1 MATVAYGARSRY
13 AVKRMRRYPIG
24 VALSWAVMC
33 VLHAAPAVAIPVFA
47 RTYDK
52 PCGTCHTVFP
62 QLNPEGENF
71 RAHGLHGLPP
81 AIKPLK
87 VGSSFDVPGTLP
99 LAFYLGVG
107 EDLSKVDVPGQ
118 PDPTRTHFNLDYFR
132 ILAGGEIGQH
142 FAFLMDYELV
152 ETEPETGDITINS
165 VPYQA
170 YVAAHAEPWGWL
182 GNLKAGW
189 YELPFVVPPTIH
201 RLSIRPYLI
210 DELSAC
216 ALLGVAPPHRQ
227 CEDISVP
234 GNTQIG
240 LELSAMQPESGFA
253 WAAGLTN
260 GSNNHLNDIA
270 SRDLYLHAS
279 QAFGPHRIGIF
290 FFYSPDL
297 IGDGV
302 EDRAV
307 RVGPAL
313 DLYSRQFR
321 ILGQFLAEYES
332 NPTGHLRALWYYGG
346 FVEANYRL
354 TASLLSLLRVDS
366 AWMPRFDD
374 TMQGGN
380 TQVRRQPW
388 EITGGVQWLIL
399 ENLKAVA
406 EITYG
411 ESHESVSDTTGKT
424 WAGSLRLVT
433 AFWPFTPPGLREWV
447 TRENAP

>member
-1 MATVAYGARSRY
+1 VRTYLTW
-13 AVKRMRRYPIG
+13 
-24 VALSWAVMC
+24 VALSWA
-33 VLHAAPAVAIPVFA
+33 LLGALQSRSAVAIPVFA
-47 RTYDK
+47 RTYGK
-52 PCGTCHTVFP
+52 PCGACHTVFP

-71 RAHGLHGLPP
+71 RAHGLHGLTP

-87 VGSSFDVPGTLP
+87 VGSLFDVPGTLP
-99 LAFYLGVG
+99 LALYLAAG
-107 EDLSKVDVPGQ
+107 EDFSKVDVPGQ
-118 PDPTRTHFNLDYFR
+118 QSPTRTHFNLDYFK

-142 FAFLMDYELV
+142 LAFLMDYELV
-152 ETEPETGDITINS
+152 ETEPDTGDITINS

-170 YVAAHAEPWGWL
+170 YVTAHAEPWGWL
-182 GNLKAGW
+182 GNLKGGW
-189 YELPFVVPPTIH
+189 YELPLVVSPDIH
-201 RLSIRPYLI
+201 RLSVRPYLI
-210 DELSAC
+210 DQLSAC

-227 CEDISVP
+227 CEDLSVP
-234 GNTQIG
+234 GETQIG
-240 LELSAMQPESGFA
+240 LELSALQPDSGFG

-270 SRDLYLHAS
+270 SRDFYL
-279 QAFGPHRIGIF
+279 QAAQALGPHRIGLF

-302 EDRAV
+302 GDRAV

-313 DLYSRQFR
+313 NLYSRQFR
-321 ILGQFLAEYES
+321 LLAQFLAEYES
-332 NPTGHLRALWYYGG
+332 NPTGRLRSLWYYGG
-346 FVEANYRL
+346 FLEVDYRL
-354 TASLLSLLRVDS
+354 TPSLLSLLRVDS
-366 AWMPRFDD
+366 VWMPRFDD
-374 TMQGGN
+374 TMQGGD

-388 EITGGVQWLIL
+388 EVTGGVQWLIL

-433 AFWPFTPPGLREWV
+433 AFWPFTPPGLREWAS
-447 TRENAP
+447 RENAP